1 MLSIVLKLSYYDKTT
16 HIMKLKIPMI
26 DESIFREYDIR
37 GIVPSQVNEASIKSI
52 ARAIAK
58 KCNEENIN
66 ELALGRDGRLSG
78 EEILKLLSTQLQTNG
93 INVVNIGIVTSPLL
107 YYAAKQLPSKSGIMI
122 TGSHNPKNYN
132 GFKIVINDSSISG
145 LEILGFLSDEPIN
158 KRNAGKEIYKKNL
171 MDEYIEEVSSQSTK
185 KPKKIKVVLDC
196 GNGSAGE
203 IAPMLMRSLGYEVI
217 ELFCEIDGNFPN
229 HHPDP
234 GKVENLQDLIEAVKV
249 NSADV
254 GIAFDG
260 DGDRLGVIT
269 ERGEI
274 IFPDQLMMIFAKD
287 VLKNHPGKEIIFDVK
302 CTNLLSDIILETGG
316 IPLMSPTGHFHIKK
330 TLKKT
335 NAPLAGEMSGH
346 IFFNDQWHGFDDG
359 HYSAFRL
366 LEILKSINE
375 PLSSIFNQLPKACST
390 PELNINVD
398 EKMKFKIIENF
409 VSKSEFRDG
418 SKVTID
424 GLRVDFNDGW
434 GLIRASNTT
443 PKLVLRFEANTPSR
457 LEEIKNMFLNQLK
470 LIDESIHI
478 DIS

>member
-1 MLSIVLKLSYYDKTT
+1 
-16 HIMKLKIPMI
+16 MI

-37 GIVPSQVNEASIKSI
+37 GIIPSQINEHSIKLIS
-52 ARAIAK
+52 RAIAQ
-58 KCNEENIN
+58 KCNDENID

-78 EEILKLLSTQLQTNG
+78 EKILNLLSKELQSIG

-107 YYAAKQLPSKSGIMI
+107 YFAAKKLPSKSGIMI

-132 GFKIVINDSSISG
+132 GFKIVINDVPISG
-145 LEILGFLSDEPIN
+145 LEILSLLSDKPIN
-158 KRNAGKEIYKKNL
+158 KKNIGKEVYKKNL
-171 MDEYIEEVSSQSTK
+171 GDEYIQEVLSQSSES
-185 KPKKIKVVLDC
+185 PKKIKVVLDC

-203 IAPMLMRSLGYEVI
+203 IAPKLIRALGYEVI

-234 GKVENLQDLIEAVKV
+234 GKVENLQDLVQAVQE

-260 DGDRLGVIT
+260 DGDRLGVVT
-269 ERGEI
+269 EKGEI
-274 IFPDQLMMIFAKD
+274 IFPDQLMMIFTKD
-287 VLKNHPGKEIIFDVK
+287 VLKNFPGKEIVFDVK
-302 CTNLLSDIILETGG
+302 CTNLLSNIIKETGG
-316 IPLMSPTGHFHIKK
+316 IPVMSPTGHFHIKN
-330 TLKKT
+330 TLKQT

-346 IFFNDQWHGFDDG
+346 IFFNDKWHGFDDG

-366 LEILKSINE
+366 LEIMNDLNI
-375 PLSSIFNQLPKACST
+375 PLSSILDQLPKAFST
-390 PELNINVD
+390 PELNINIEE
-398 EKMKFKIIENF
+398 EKKFEIVKNF
-409 VSKSEFRDG
+409 VDKAQFEGG

-424 GLRVDFNDGW
+424 GLRVDFDDGW

-443 PKLVLRFEANTPSR
+443 PKLVLRFEAKSSSR
-457 LEEIKNMFLNQLK
+457 LKEIKNMFLDQLK
-470 LIDESIHI
+470 LIDETIQI